1 MENPT
6 WNSRAPIKQHDSS
19 NARATDVQHWPK
31 IVTKENCDDNST
43 RRPYNSDKRLFNISI
58 NFPQQSRAQFNFPGS
73 QRKQY
78 KS

>member
-6 WNSRAPIKQHDSS
+6 WNSIYK
-19 NARATDVQHWPK
+19 
-31 IVTKENCDDNST
+31 NST